1 MARQTINIGAQ
12 ADDGTGDS
20 IRISGV
26 KINDNFAELYPNDF
40 VNSDIHFIQNEI
52 SSSVSNAD
60 IVLSASGTGIVRMAT
75 ALTIDSTVRMSD
87 NEITT
92 TLSNDDLVL
101 SASGSGIVKWGSI
114 PDVDGGE
121 IDGTPIGAT
130 TPLAGTF
137 TTLTGNDSALTVN
150 GKVTIAD
157 NLITTNESNA
167 NLEFSPSGSG
177 YVEVSGFQ
185 LPNTVGAGGD
195 LVKTNG
201 SGVLSYHTVTQFTG
215 TGGAL
220 VNVSDINDGT
230 TTLTGNSSAQA
241 IDSFSATTYRS
252 AKYHMQISDAT
263 ADRYIVI
270 DVNITHDGT
279 NAYVSTFGETTNLYR
294 LDDYNADSTLY
305 DSLDIS
311 ADINSGN
318 VRLLGTVNNTNSQVI
333 KFVRRPVKV

>member
-1 MARQTINIGAQ
+1 MARKVINIGAQ

-20 IRISGV
+20 IRMSGV

-52 SSSVSNAD
+52 SSTVSNAD
-60 IVLSASGTGIVRMAT
+60 IVLSGNGTGIVRMAT

-157 NLITTNESNA
+157 SLITTNESNA

-215 TGGAL
+215 TTGGAL
-220 VNVSDINDGT
+220 INVSDINDGT
-230 TTLTGNSSAQA
+230 ATLSGNSSTQA

-263 ADRYIVI
+263 ANRFTII
-270 DVNITHDGT
+270 EANITHDGT
-279 NAYVSTFGETTNLYR
+279 NAYVSTFGAATNGVN
-294 LDDYNADSTLY
+294 DGSTIY
-305 DSLDIS
+305 DSLNIS

>member
-1 MARQTINIGAQ
+1 MARQTINIGAL

-20 IRISGV
+20 IRVSGV
-26 KINDNFAELYPNDF
+26 KINENFAELYTENF
-40 VNSDIHFIQNEI
+40 VQSDIHFIQNEI
-52 SSSVSNAD
+52 SSTVSNAD
-60 IVLSASGTGIVRMAT
+60 IVLSGNGTGIVRMST

-101 SASGSGIVKWGSI
+101 NASGTGIVKYGST

-130 TPLAGTF
+130 TPAAGTF
-137 TTLTGNDSALTVN
+137 STLNSNGFALTVN

-157 NLITTNESNA
+157 SLITTNTSNA
-167 NLEFSPSGSG
+167 NLEFSPSGAG
-177 YVEVSGFQ
+177 YVELSGIR

-195 LVKTNG
+195 FVKTNG
-201 SGVLSYHTVTQFTG
+201 SGILSYHTVTQFTG
-215 TGGAL
+215 TTGGAL
-220 VNVSDINDGT
+220 INVSDINDGT
-230 TTLTGNSSAQA
+230 ATLSNSTTTA

-252 AKYHMQISDAT
+252 AKYHLQISDTT
-263 ADRYIVI
+263 ANRFTIIEANV
-270 DVNITHDGT
+270 THDGT
-279 NAYVSTFGETTNLYR
+279 NAYVSTFGAASNG
-294 LDDYNADSTLY
+294 DGSGGSTIY

>member
-1 MARQTINIGAQ
+1 MARKVINIGAQ

-20 IRISGV
+20 IRMSGV
-26 KINDNFAELYPNDF
+26 KINENFAELYPNDF

-52 SSSVSNAD
+52 SSTVSNAD
-60 IVLSASGTGIVRMAT
+60 IVLSGNGTGIVRMAT
-75 ALTIDSTVRMSD
+75 ALTIDSTVRVSD
-87 NEITT
+87 NNITT
-92 TLSNDDLVL
+92 TLTNDDLVL
-101 SASGSGIVKWGSI
+101 NANGTGIVKYGST

-150 GKVTIAD
+150 GKVTIA
-157 NLITTNESNA
+157 NSLITTNTSNA

-177 YVEVSGFQ
+177 YIDVSGFQ
-185 LPNTVGAGGD
+185 LPNTVGAGGQ
-195 LVKTNG
+195 LLKTNG
-201 SGVLSYHTVTQFTG
+201 SGILSWHTVTQFTG
-215 TGGAL
+215 TTGGAL
-220 VNVSDINDGT
+220 INVSDINDGT
-230 TTLTGNSSAQA
+230 ATLTNSTTTA

-263 ADRYIVI
+263 ADRFTIIEANV
-270 DVNITHDGT
+270 THDGT
-279 NAYVSTFGETTNLYR
+279 NAYVSTFGAATNGVN
-294 LDDYNADSTLY
+294 DGSTIY

>member
-1 MARQTINIGAQ
+1 MARQTINIGAL

-20 IRISGV
+20 IRVSGV
-26 KINDNFAELYPNDF
+26 KINENFAELYTENF
-40 VNSDIHFIQNEI
+40 VQSDIHFIQNEI
-52 SSSVSNAD
+52 SSTVSNAD
-60 IVLSASGTGIVRMAT
+60 IVLSGNGTGIVRMST

-101 SASGSGIVKWGSI
+101 NANGTGIVKWGSI

-130 TPLAGTF
+130 TPAAGTF
-137 TTLTGNDSALTVN
+137 STLNSNGFALTVN

-157 NLITTNESNA
+157 SLITTNTSNA
-167 NLEFSPSGSG
+167 NLEFSPSGAG
-177 YVEVSGFQ
+177 YVELSGIR
-185 LPNTVGAGGD
+185 LPNTAGAGGQ
-195 LVKTNG
+195 LLKTNG
-201 SGVLSYHTVTQFTG
+201 SGILSWHTVKQFTST

-220 VNVSDINDGT
+220 IDVSNLDDGT
-230 TTLTGNSSAQA
+230 ATLTGNSSAQA
-241 IDSFSATTYRS
+241 IDSFSAATYRS
-252 AKYHMQISDAT
+252 AKYHLQISDTT
-263 ADRYIVI
+263 ANRFTIIEANV
-270 DVNITHDGT
+270 THDGT
-279 NAYVSTFGETTNLYR
+279 NAYVSTFGAASNG
-294 LDDYNADSTLY
+294 DSDGSTIY

>member
-1 MARQTINIGAQ
+1 MARKVINIGAQ

-20 IRISGV
+20 IRMSGV

-52 SSSVSNAD
+52 SSTVSNAD
-60 IVLSASGTGIVRMAT
+60 IVLSGNGTGIVRMAT

-101 SASGSGIVKWGSI
+101 SASGTGIVKWGST

-157 NLITTNESNA
+157 SLITTNESNA

-215 TGGAL
+215 TTGGAL
-220 VNVSDINDGT
+220 INVSDINDGT
-230 TTLTGNSSAQA
+230 ATLSGNSSTQA

-263 ADRYIVI
+263 ANRFTII
-270 DVNITHDGT
+270 EANITHDGT
-279 NAYVSTFGETTNLYR
+279 NAYVSTFGAATNGVN
-294 LDDYNADSTLY
+294 DGSTIY
-305 DSLDIS
+305 DSLNIS